1 MTNSAKI
8 NRIILIITSAI
19 IYFAL
24 DFIVRKTGFLNFNS
38 YLGLKNFLPVT
49 LALLFGTYGI
59 IGEVI
64 GCTLSALII
73 KTTIPF
79 LIMEYICIVLPG
91 FITWFLWHIGSYTH
105 KIHFKWPIN
114 FFRYF
119 VIIVVSYVICG
130 FISRWLINPEAFF
143 DIVVWHV
150 SLSILIGIPI
160 DIMYSGLMCLNPIL
174 PPIKEN
180 GKYIKIIDDIVFTLT
195 NDVVDFGKLNEKIE
209 EFAMGRAIDMKRML
223 EIQSCIEEFYIR
235 ITQHNPDVVI
245 DFRANYD
252 VTFSVEFNYLG
263 KKYNPLFVSKDE
275 DEMDTMG
282 LKLIKHR
289 ALLASFNYFYGE
301 NNVHVVL

>member
-8 NRIILIITSAI
+8 NRIILIFTSAI
-19 IYFAL
+19 LYFVL
-24 DFIVRKTGFLNFNS
+24 DIMVRKTGFLHFHS

-49 LALLFGTYGI
+49 LALLFGIYGI

-64 GCTLSALII
+64 GCTMASLIM
-73 KTTIPF
+73 KTTAPF
-79 LIMEYICIVLPG
+79 VIMEYICIILPG
-91 FITWFLWHIGSYTH
+91 LMTWFLWHMGSYTH

-119 VIIVVSYVICG
+119 AIILVSYVICG
-130 FISRWLINPEAFF
+130 FISRWVINSEAFL
-143 DIVVWHV
+143 DIIVWHV
-150 SLSILIGIPI
+150 SLSILIGIPV

-180 GKYIKIIDDIVFTLT
+180 GKLIKIKDDIVFTLT
-195 NDVVDFGKLNEKIE
+195 KDVADFGSLNEKIE
-209 EFAMGRAIDMKRML
+209 EFSMERGIDMKRML

-235 ITQHNPDVVI
+235 ITQHKPDVVI

-263 KKYNPLFVSKDE
+263 KKYNPLYVSKDE
-275 DEMDTMG
+275 DEVDTMG

-289 ALLASFNYFYGE
+289 ALLASYNYFYGE